1 MKYMND
7 KLKSLFTVVDIIEG
21 RTKFQKLVYILK
33 CKKLEF
39 HFDFI
44 YYYYGPYSSTLQLTI
59 DELVDE
65 NFIDEKRTSSSY
77 LYYLKSDNKPEEDP
91 EISRNRDLIKQI
103 NEMDIKNLELI
114 STFFYLDEMGIS
126 DENLLKYR
134 CSILKPNLTDRLEEM
149 FKTYL
154 ELKAAEKN

>member
-1 MKYMND
+1 M
-7 KLKSLFTVVDIIEG
+7 
-21 RTKFQKLVYILK
+21 
-33 CKKLEF
+33 
-39 HFDFI
+39 
-44 YYYYGPYSSTLQLTI
+44 QLTI